1 MRFPLSI
8 KRPPRVY
15 AIAIAIAAV
24 GLVAL
29 IAVWSQP
36 ALLRVGTLFSLLNET
51 APPKLPV
58 PVQEV
63 TSRELEDTW
72 GAPRSDN
79 RRHEGI
85 DIFAPLGRP
94 VLSTT
99 NGVVFKVGE
108 DNLGGHVVR
117 VLGPGWQWHY
127 YAHLDRFA
135 DIKPGSVVNRGS
147 VLGYVGNTGNAA
159 GTPYH
164 LHYGVY
170 QFLGGAQN
178 PYPLLADDQQ
188 TTAKKET
195 ADKNTKRVHTARRS
209 SKKNPPAKKAGPQR
223 SLAVKKAGPQQASTA
238 KKTAGPHNA
247 SAAKKK
253 AEPHQAKVAKKKAG
267 PTQQSLAVK
276 KKAPR
281 SSSVKKKS
289 ERRQPLAVSNDR

>member
-1 MRFPLSI
+1 MTI
-8 KRPPRVY
+8 KRLPKAY
-15 AIAIAIAAV
+15 AIAIVAV
-24 GLVAL
+24 VFVVV
-29 IAVWSQP
+29 IAVWNQP
-36 ALLRVGTLFSLLNET
+36 ALLRVGTLISLLSEKS
-51 APPKLPV
+51 PPKLPV
-58 PVQEV
+58 PVEQV
-63 TSRELEDTW
+63 ASTELEDTW

-117 VLGPGWQWHY
+117 VLGPGWHWHY
-127 YAHLDRFA
+127 YAHLDKFA
-135 DIKPGSVVNRGS
+135 DIKPGGIVNRGT
-147 VLGYVGNTGNAA
+147 VLGYVGNTGNAV

-170 QFLGGAQN
+170 QFLGVAQN
-178 PYPLLADDQQ
+178 PYPLLADDQP

-195 ADKNTKRVHTARRS
+195 AEKSTKRVHTSRRS
-209 SKKNPPAKKAGPQR
+209 SKKQPPAKKAGPQR
-223 SLAVKKAGPQQASTA
+223 SLAVKKSGPQQASIA
-238 KKTAGPHNA
+238 KKTAGLHNA

-253 AEPHQAKVAKKKAG
+253 AEPHPSKLAKKKAE
-267 PTQQSLAVK
+267 PQQSLAVK

-281 SSSVKKKS
+281 SSVKKKS